1 MLEPTS
7 LALALVAGAVAAFNP
22 CGFALL
28 PAYLTLLVSD
38 PDGHRSRGAA
48 AVRAVRFTTGMTAG
62 FVVVF
67 GAFALFVAPLALSL
81 ERWLPVLTVVMGAV
95 LVALGVWLLTGR
107 TLAVPGLDRRGR
119 APKATWSSQV
129 GYGASFAL
137 ASLSCTLAPFLAV
150 TTSALREGS
159 IVGVAVSFG
168 AYALGMGAVVGVLA
182 AAAAVT
188 TSTMTARL
196 RRLAPL
202 IARSSGALLVAA
214 GAYVGWYGWFE
225 LRVLAG
231 TTVQDPVVSAAIG
244 VQGVLSRAVAG
255 VDTRLLAAAALAV
268 VAVSAWALVTG
279 RRGHLAQAEAVPQDA
294 RR

>member
-1 MLEPTS
+1 MLDPAS

-38 PDGHRSRGAA
+38 PDGDRSRGAA
-48 AVRAVRFTTGMTAG
+48 AVRAVRFTTGMTTG
-62 FVVVF
+62 FVAVF
-67 GAFALFVAPLALSL
+67 GAFALVVAPLAISL
-81 ERWLPVLTVVMGAV
+81 ERWLPVLTVVIGAV
-95 LVALGVWLLTGR
+95 LVVLGVWLLTGR

-119 APKATWSSQV
+119 APRATWSSQI
-129 GYGASFAL
+129 GYGATFAL

-159 IVGVAVSFG
+159 IVGVGASFVT
-168 AYALGMGAVVGVLA
+168 YALGMGAVVGVLA
-182 AAAAVT
+182 AAATVT
-188 TSTMTARL
+188 TSTITVRL
-196 RRLAPL
+196 RRVAPL

-231 TTVQDPVVSAAIG
+231 TTVQDPVVSAAIE

-255 VDTRLLAAAALAV
+255 VDARVLLAAALAV
-268 VAVSAWALVTG
+268 LAASAWALKVMRG
-279 RRGHLAQAEAVPQDA
+279 RRAQAEPEPQDA
-294 RR
+294 PR